1 VKKVIQV
8 LRDRQV
14 KLELPVNE
22 VKRVK
27 KVRRVSMEKL
37 VKRVTQAPKGQQVSE
52 ERQDLREN
60 EVLEVELA

>member
-52 ERQDLREN
+52 ERQDLLEN